1 MKDFMGTYA
10 DHVYEIV
17 ARDCKDLDSI
27 YEDYIN
33 FLVGTHGL
41 MALVCN
47 NLVESC
53 GVVNGRR
60 LYVLCKKE
68 ELDGKL

>member
-1 MKDFMGTYA
+1 MKNFMGTYV

-17 ARDCKDLDSI
+17 SKDCKDLDSI

-60 LYVLCKKE
+60 LYVLRNKE
-68 ELDGKL
+68 DKNGQL